1 MIFHKGII
9 AEGEGAMRIAIV
21 EDEAVYQQQLREY
34 LAKYQEEFGCALQ
47 VSVYDSGINFVH
59 NFSNQ
64 FDIILLDVAMP
75 YIDGIETAR
84 RIREIDSDVVILFV
98 TNQAQH
104 AIRGYEVDALDYIL
118 KPISYFAFSQRLK
131 RALSRVSRREEPF
144 LVLNLKSGP
153 RKLKISSIYYIE
165 VKDHSLV
172 YHTMDG
178 DYSVFGSLKDAEQK
192 LADYHFQ
199 RCSKAY
205 LVSLRHVDNV
215 QNGCAVV
222 DGQHLLISRPRKSAF
237 MEALTD
243 YLGGGAR

>member
-1 MIFHKGII
+1 M
-9 AEGEGAMRIAIV
+9 
-21 EDEAVYQQQLREY
+21 
-34 LAKYQEEFGCALQ
+34 
-47 VSVYDSGINFVH
+47 
-59 NFSNQ
+59 
-64 FDIILLDVAMP
+64 
-75 YIDGIETAR
+75 
-84 RIREIDSDVVILFV
+84 
-98 TNQAQH
+98 
-104 AIRGYEVDALDYIL
+104 
-118 KPISYFAFSQRLK
+118 K

-144 LVLNLKSGP
+144 LVLNVKSGP

-192 LADYHFQ
+192 LESYHFQ
-199 RCSKAY
+199 RCNKAY

-222 DGQHLLISRPRKSAF
+222 NGQQLLISRPRKAVF

>member
-1 MIFHKGII
+1 
-9 AEGEGAMRIAIV
+9 MRIAIV

-34 LAKYQEEFGCALQ
+34 LNKYQEEFNCPLQ
-47 VSVYDSGINFVH
+47 ISSYDSGMFFVH
-59 NFSNQ
+59 NFTSQ

-84 RIREIDSDVVILFV
+84 RIREIDSEVVILFV

-131 RALSRVSRREEPF
+131 RALSRISRREEPY
-144 LVLNLKSGP
+144 LVLNMKSET

-165 VKDHSLV
+165 VRDHNLV
-172 YHTMDG
+172 YHTIDG
-178 DYSVFGSLKDAEQK
+178 DYSAFGSLKAEEERLEK
-192 LADYHFQ
+192 YHFV
-199 RCSKAY
+199 RCNKAY

-215 QNGCAVV
+215 QNGSAVV
-222 DGQHLLISRPRKSAF
+222 NGQNLLISRPRKAAF

-243 YLGGGAR
+243 YLGGAVK

>member
-1 MIFHKGII
+1 
-9 AEGEGAMRIAIV
+9 MRIALV

-34 LAKYQEEFGCALQ
+34 LEKYQDEFCCALQ
-47 VSVYDSGINFVH
+47 ISVYDNGMSFVH
-59 NFSNQ
+59 GFAGQ

-75 YIDGIETAR
+75 YIDGFETAR
-84 RIREIDSDVVILFV
+84 RIRQIDSDVVILFV

-104 AIRGYEVDALDYIL
+104 AIRGYEVDAMDYIL

-131 RALSRVSRREEPF
+131 RALSRVRLREEPS
-144 LVLNLKSGP
+144 LMLNMKSGT

-165 VKDHSLV
+165 VRDHSLV

-178 DYSVFGSLKDAEQK
+178 DYSAFGSLKEEEQRLEK
-192 LADYHFQ
+192 YHFV
-199 RCSKAY
+199 RCNKAY

-215 QNGCAVV
+215 QNGSAVV
-222 DGQHLLISRPRKSAF
+222 NGQHLLISRPRRSAF

-243 YLGGGAR
+243 YLGGAVK

>member
-1 MIFHKGII
+1 
-9 AEGEGAMRIAIV
+9 MRIAIV

-34 LAKYQEEFGCALQ
+34 LNKYQEEFHCVLQ
-47 VSVYDSGINFVH
+47 VSVFGSGISFVH
-59 NFSNQ
+59 SFASQ

-84 RIREIDSDVVILFV
+84 RIREIDSEVVLLFV

-104 AIRGYEVDALDYIL
+104 AIRGYEVDAMDYIL

-131 RALSRVSRREEPF
+131 RALSRVKHREEPY
-144 LVLNLKSGP
+144 LVLNLKSET

-165 VKDHSLV
+165 VRDHNLV
-172 YHTMDG
+172 YHTIDG
-178 DYSVFGSLKDAEQK
+178 DYSVFGSLKEEEQK
-192 LADYHFQ
+192 LAQYHFV
-199 RCSKAY
+199 RCNKAY

-215 QNGCAVV
+215 QNGSAMVN
-222 DGQHLLISRPRKSAF
+222 GQQLLISRPRKTAF

-243 YLGGGAR
+243 YLGGAVK